1 MERERV
7 YIKAPGPHVS
17 LFGASFIGKNDCLG
31 KLRDGIFYFFLLEY
45 LNRFHYWF
53 DENVYVLV

>member
-31 KLRDGIFYFFLLEY
+31 KLRDGIFYFFFVRVFKSFSLL
-45 LNRFHYWF
+45 
-53 DENVYVLV
+53 V